1 MISTWFVDRIRSY
14 LVGTQMKGAKPPTI
28 PHPLHLDRHWQIWSE
43 LVFIS
48 ICHQANWDRLHQRVM
63 DIATNDFCALLP
75 ENLLNL
81 QPKRFDELFGSALD
95 SARIRRA
102 ERITLLHRL
111 AQQSQNWS
119 TINGPSWVNGQ
130 RVRLSGPDGLYSWLN
145 QMQVFSADPVQKKAR
160 VFVHQLLRYG
170 LIDVFDSEH
179 IAPAV
184 DYHLMRL
191 YVRTGRIRPLEEW
204 EERLKEEGGTVR
216 VEPITALRR
225 AVEESMYYTATGAGL
240 RVDEVNHL
248 EWQIAR
254 SFCLRQSPHCS
265 SGPLLEKP
273 VDAAVANLSCQL
285 GCRCPLSR
293 ECLAA
298 TDSSLREIVDPQS
311 AKSAKSYY

>member
-14 LVGTQMKGAKPPTI
+14 LVGTQMKGAKPPI
-28 PHPLHLDRHWQIWSE
+28 VRHPLYKDRHWQIWTE

-48 ICHQANWDRLHQRVM
+48 ICHQANWDRLHDRVI

-75 ENLLNL
+75 DNLLNI
-81 QPKRFDELFGSALD
+81 QPKTFDELFGSAFD
-95 SARIRRA
+95 SARIRRT
-102 ERITLLHRL
+102 ERVMSLRHL
-111 AQQSQNWS
+111 AQESLNWS
-119 TINGPSWVNGQ
+119 TVNGPTWINGKS
-130 RVRLSGPDGLYSWLN
+130 VRLSGSEGLYSWLN
-145 QMQVFSADPVQKKAR
+145 QMRVFSADPVQKKSR
-160 VFVHQLLRYG
+160 VFVHQLLKYG
-170 LIDVFDSEH
+170 LIDVLDPEH

-204 EERLKEEGGTVR
+204 EERLKEEGATVR

-225 AVEESMYYTATGAGL
+225 AVEESMYYTATGAEL

-254 SFCLRQSPHCS
+254 SFCLRKSPHCY
-265 SGPLLEKP
+265 SGPLVEKP
-273 VDAAVANLSCQL
+273 VDVEVANLSCQL
-285 GCRCPLSR
+285 GHRCPLSA

-298 TDSSLREIVDPQS
+298 TDTRLREMVDPQS
-311 AKSAKSYY
+311 AKSAGSYY